1 MEGNMKQNIR
11 EIFEKRSEV
20 FKALAHPTRLFIVD
34 QLSFEE
40 KCVNELTGMIGVDT
54 STVSKHLS
62 ILKNAGIAADE
73 KRGSMVYY
81 SLKMRCVLGFFDCIQ
96 TALQAEAK
104 EQLEAVKQG
113 SSTG

>member
-1 MEGNMKQNIR
+1 MNQKIR
-11 EIFEKRSEV
+11 ESFEKHSGI

-40 KCVNELTGMIGVDT
+40 KCVCELTGMIGADT

-62 ILKNAGIAADE
+62 ILKNAGIVADE
-73 KRGSMVYY
+73 KRGSMVFY

-96 TALQAEAK
+96 TALQTEAK
-104 EQLEAVKQG
+104 DQLEAV
-113 SSTG
+113 T

>member
-1 MEGNMKQNIR
+1 MNQKIR
-11 EIFEKRSEV
+11 EVFEKRSEV

-40 KCVNELTGMIGVDT
+40 KAVSELTGMIGVDT

-62 ILKNAGIAADE
+62 ILKNARIVADE

-96 TALQAEAK
+96 TALHAEAK
-104 EQLEAVKQG
+104 DQLEAAGQG
-113 SSTG
+113 QLSG